1 MKSASQIFFAFL
13 LLGVG
18 VILLLINLG
27 VISLEIREFLD
38 YIYPFLLLLLG
49 SIWFIQSFMRGSST
63 RLFFGIL
70 FIVLSILLILDRSG
84 ALTFHFSDIWNLWP
98 IIFIYIGIKKLFFK
112 KRKIHVRDYSKYS
125 KKWSYSFDSND
136 FKIKNEDEDLD
147 HMSFE
152 NVDTKWDKQGD
163 YDKNVF
169 VGNIEFKK
177 SNWYLEP
184 MNLVSAIGNYY
195 IDFSKA
201 FIPDQETPVYIKGRV
216 GDVKIILPED
226 VPVKIEAY
234 NSIGDIKLFSKSQ
247 DNIGRGTW
255 VTFTSPDY
263 EEATKKIYLKIKL
276 NIGSIRI
283 DRV

>member
-1 MKSASQIFFAFL
+1 MMKSASQIFFAFL

-49 SIWFIQSFMRGSST
+49 SIWFIQSFMRRSSA

-112 KRKIHVRDYSKYS
+112 KRKVHVKDYSKYS
-125 KKWSYSFDSND
+125 KNWSYSFDSND
-136 FKIKNEDEDLD
+136 FKMKNEDENPN

-152 NVDTKWDKQGD
+152 ETKWDKKAD

-169 VGNIEFKK
+169 VGNIEFKQ

-184 MNLVSAIGNYY
+184 MNLISAIGNYY

-247 DNIGRGTW
+247 DNIGRGTL